1 MKTAGF
7 IGTGNMGRALAKA
20 VALKNNAVSNAE
32 QEWNLL
38 LSNRTP
44 AKAEALSR
52 ETGGEVTDN
61 RTIAAYAD
69 YIFLGVKPQ
78 MMADMLT
85 EIAPVLKER
94 AGGSDPDPG
103 ADSAAETAASAGAA
117 DRHRFIL
124 VTMAAGLTM
133 ERIAELAGGAYPVIR
148 IMPNTPAA
156 IGEGMILHSHNE
168 LVSDEEVTEFTSM
181 LSAAGQLIA
190 LPERLIDAGSAVS
203 GCGPAFVY
211 MFIEALADGGVACGL
226 PRKDAYILAAQM
238 AAGSARMVLQG
249 AGAESAGSTS
259 GFMHPGVLK
268 DAVCSPG
275 GTTIEGVRTL
285 EEAGFRGAVMDAV
298 IAAYEKNAALR

>member
-20 VALKNNAVSNAE
+20 VALKNKALSGTE
-32 QEWNLL
+32 EEWNLL

-44 AKAEALSR
+44 EKAETLSR
-52 ETGGEVTDN
+52 EIGGEVTDN
-61 RTIAAYAD
+61 RTIASCAD

-78 MMADMLT
+78 MMGGMLS
-85 EIAPVLKER
+85 EIAPQLKER
-94 AGGSDPDPG
+94 CGEDGFQKP
-103 ADSAAETAASAGAA
+103 
-117 DRHRFIL
+117 FIL
-124 VTMAAGLTM
+124 VTMAAGFSM
-133 ERIAELAGGAYPVIR
+133 ERIQEMAGGDYPVIR

-156 IGEGMILHSHNE
+156 IGKGVILYSCNE
-168 LVSDEEVTEFTSM
+168 LVPEEALSEFTKM
-181 LSAAGQLIA
+181 LSYAGKLYP
-190 LPERLIDAGSAVS
+190 LPEHLIDAGSSVS

-226 PRKDAYILAAQM
+226 PRKDAYAYAAQM
-238 AAGSARMVLQG
+238 VAGSAELCLKGLKDGV
-249 AGAESAGSTS
+249 
-259 GFMHPGVLK
+259 HPGALK

-298 IAAYEKNAALR
+298 IAAFEKNKVFH